1 MLDNYALNLV
11 LHTAKDWATTNNGSF
26 GRFFSID
33 QVDRQWLLD
42 CSDADLQRL
51 ADLPTSIIQV
61 NLDEVRPRELAGSAV
76 MPTAEVAAISGI
88 LGAIAENIRSNVRV
102 GMIAWGISSKANA
115 DWLCNSSLKDRIA
128 LASQGK
134 VTFSP
139 RTPFNRIARQ
149 NQSGTDLMANLMRI
163 LSGGKVSG

>member
-11 LHTAKDWATTNNGSF
+11 LHTAKDWALTNNGSF
-26 GRFFSID
+26 SRFFSLD
-33 QVDRQWLLD
+33 QVDRQWLLE
-42 CSDADLQRL
+42 CSDTDLQAL

-61 NLDEVRPRELAGSAV
+61 TLDDMRPREIARDCV
-76 MPTAEVAAISGI
+76 MPTAEITAISGI
-88 LGAIAENIRSNVRV
+88 LGAIAENIRTNVRV
-102 GMIAWGISSKANA
+102 GMIAWGVSSKDNA
-115 DWLCNSSLKDRIA
+115 EWLCKSSLKDRIA

-149 NQSGTDLMANLMRI
+149 NQTGTDAMANLMRI
-163 LSGGKVSG
+163 LSGAKANG